1 MLGLLQNKFY
11 TKTFIVVT
19 FFIFCLSYINAQK
32 DFKGRVI
39 DAKTNEPIPFVNI
52 GIIEEGVGT
61 VSDEEGLFHLY
72 LEPNKFESKAQ
83 ILFSAL
89 GYETLYIS
97 ISEIKFVYNQYP
109 DIILK
114 PSLVELNEV
123 VVSNKGERFIA
134 DNIGYRNYG
143 VKNYGYWKDNIALGG
158 ELATRIV
165 AKNGLRRLNQ
175 FEFEVWYNPSDSL
188 LLRVN
193 IYEDDG
199 TIGKPG
205 TNLNTS
211 GKNILTV
218 VKKEDRM
225 VKVNLSPFDIYT
237 KSDFIISLE
246 LLKVYGEEDL
256 GLILSATLNGYG
268 SYRKY
273 ASQDKWEWL
282 SDLNMAYFIKSQLM
296 VSEKFADRFEKRQQK
311 KNQKKRTVSGFVILR
326 GKMISGVSVFNNT
339 TKESVLSGD
348 GGRYL
353 IPAKKGDILTFSKE
367 GLENFNVKITDKPTQ
382 NVAMSSK

>member
-1 MLGLLQNKFY
+1 VLLIGLL
-11 TKTFIVVT
+11 VT
-19 FFIFCLSYINAQK
+19 NLIGAQLNY
-32 DFKGRVI
+32 KGLVI
-39 DAKTNEPIPFVNI
+39 DAQTKEPIPFVNI
-52 GIIEEGVGT
+52 GIIDSGVGT

-72 LEPNKFESKAQ
+72 LEPNKFETNTK

-89 GYETLYIS
+89 GYETLYIP
-97 ISEIKFVYNQYP
+97 ISNIKFVYNEYP
-109 DIILK
+109 DVILK
-114 PSLVELNEV
+114 PSLLELNEV
-123 VVSNKGERFIA
+123 VVSNKGERFIS

-165 AKNGLRRLNQ
+165 AKNGLRKLNQ

-199 TIGKPG
+199 AIGKPG

-211 GKNILTV
+211 GKNILTT
-218 VKKEDRM
+218 VKKDDRI
-225 VKVNLSPFDIYT
+225 VKVDLSPYDIYT

-246 LLKVYGEEDL
+246 LLKVYGKEDL

-282 SDLNMAYFIKSQLM
+282 SDLNMAYYVESQLM
-296 VSEKFADRFEKRQQK
+296 VSNKFADRFEKRQQK
-311 KNQKKRTVSGFVILR
+311 KIQKKRTVSGFVIMR
-326 GKMISGVSVFNNT
+326 GKMIPGVSVFNNR
-339 TKESVLSGD
+339 TKESVISGD

-353 IPAKKGDILTFSKE
+353 IPAKKGDILTFSKD

-382 NVAMSSK
+382 NAAMRVE